1 MSKNNN
7 QESGFTGLEA
17 AIILIAFVIVASI
30 FAYTTLES
38 GFFATDKAQVTTA
51 TSMKEASSAV
61 YLEGTVYGT
70 LSSGNQRLHTVDFTL
85 AVPDTGMDQD
95 LQGMI
100 ISYTQR
106 EEPLPRT
113 YVWGGDLTTAT
124 TGRFGVENAIK
135 VLKPGEKAVFRL
147 SDVNGPLDGEWFTID
162 IKPKNGAS
170 FLLTRWLPRA
180 YTGGA
185 II

>member
-1 MSKNNN
+1 MNN
-7 QESGFTGLEA
+7 ESGFTGLEA
-17 AIILIAFVIVASI
+17 AIILIAFVIVAAV
-30 FAYTTLES
+30 FAYTTLQS
-38 GFFATDKAQVTTA
+38 GFFATEKAQETTY
-51 TSMKEASSAV
+51 SGMKEASSAV
-61 YLEGTVYGT
+61 YLEGAIYGQ

-85 AVPDTGMDQD
+85 AIPETGLDQN
-95 LQGMI
+95 LEGMI

-106 EEPLPRT
+106 EEQTPRT
-113 YVWGGDLTTAT
+113 YTWGGDLTSAAL
-124 TGRFGVENAIK
+124 GKFGVTDGIK

-147 SDVNGPLDGEWFTID
+147 KEVNGPLDGEWFTID

-170 FLLTRWLPRA
+170 FLLTRWLPKA